1 LLGSYTCRSEIQR
14 ISLGRK
20 YRVSFTTCSINIYW
34 ILALVQALCCSRGD
48 VEKEKKEKSPVFSEI
63 TSDAFV
69 SHEYLGDK

>member
-1 LLGSYTCRSEIQR
+1 M
-14 ISLGRK
+14 
-20 YRVSFTTCSINIYW
+20 
-34 ILALVQALCCSRGD
+34 VQALCCSRGD